1 MNSAAVIVK
10 QMCIMFLYM
19 GIGFWMYKKK
29 LITKDGSKEF
39 ANLLLFIILP
49 AVIMNSFIE
58 GQGSQD
64 IRILIA
70 AMAAG
75 IILLLLAM
83 LIAGMCLKKD
93 GIANFSAAFS
103 NAGFM
108 GIPLIVAL
116 IGSKSVIYIAG
127 MTAFLNILQ
136 WFYGQRILEDKNIRQ
151 RLNIKDIVFNPLVLS
166 FVVGLFLLFT
176 KINVPSI
183 LKITIEKTASLNAPI
198 AMIIMGIYMAQTE
211 IGRLF
216 TEKKLYAITLIRLI
230 GIPVCSIIILKY
242 FPFLTLDVKKALL
255 IAAAAPV
262 GANVAVYAQK
272 LGKDYG
278 YAVRAVCIS
287 ALFSIV
293 SMPMCIYLAELCW
306 K

>member
-1 MNSAAVIVK
+1 MDSAAVIVK

-19 GIGFWMYKKK
+19 GIGFLMYKKK

-39 ANLLLFIILP
+39 AHLLLFIILP
-49 AVIMNSFIE
+49 AVILNSFIE
-58 GQGSQD
+58 GQENQNVKVF
-64 IRILIA
+64 IA
-70 AMAAG
+70 SMIAG
-75 IILLLLAM
+75 IVLLLLAM
-83 LIAGMCLKKD
+83 LISEICFKKD

-136 WFYGQRILEDKNIRQ
+136 WFYGQRILEDKKFEKKLDVKTIM
-151 RLNIKDIVFNPLVLS
+151 FNPLVLR
-166 FVVGLFLLFT
+166 FLVGLCLLFT
-176 KINVPSI
+176 KINIPSI

-216 TEKKLYAITLIRLI
+216 KEKKLYAITLIRLI
-230 GIPVCSIIILKY
+230 GIPVCSIVVLKY

-287 ALFSIV
+287 TLFSII
-293 SMPMCIYLAELCW
+293 SMPVCIYLAELSW
-306 K
+306 R

>member
-1 MNSAAVIVK
+1 MDSAAVIVK

-58 GQGSQD
+58 GQGNMAD
-64 IRILIA
+64 FRVLIA

-151 RLNIKDIVFNPLVLS
+151 KLNIKDIVFNPLVLS
-166 FVVGLFLLFT
+166 FVVGLFFIIY
-176 KINVPSI
+176 KNKCAI
-183 LKITIEKTASLNAPI
+183 L
-198 AMIIMGIYMAQTE
+198 Y
-211 IGRLF
+211 
-216 TEKKLYAITLIRLI
+216 
-230 GIPVCSIIILKY
+230 
-242 FPFLTLDVKKALL
+242 
-255 IAAAAPV
+255 
-262 GANVAVYAQK
+262 
-272 LGKDYG
+272 
-278 YAVRAVCIS
+278 
-287 ALFSIV
+287 
-293 SMPMCIYLAELCW
+293 
-306 K
+306 